1 MHDMGKI
8 QGLHQDAG
16 PCPDYQHRDSIP
28 PMTHAE
34 KDRGLGALA
43 LSGTAFFWS
52 LAGLLIKLVDWN
64 PFAIACGR
72 SLVAAVFLLIWIR
85 KPKFTF
91 SGAQIGAALASTS
104 TMLLF
109 IYANKA
115 TTSANAILLQ
125 YGAPI
130 YTAILGAIFLK
141 EKPKA
146 EHWLAFVAVA
156 VGMTLFFMGDIGGGG
171 LAGNIAGVASG
182 LTFAAYLVFMRMQK
196 DGSPLESNLLAHI
209 LTATIGLIVALFLP
223 APRITGT
230 ALLAIGA
237 LGVFQIGVAA
247 ILLSW
252 AIKRVSAIQGSI
264 ISGLEPVFNPLWVF
278 LVLGEKPAPNAL
290 AGGAIIITAVVVSS
304 LVTARRERR

>member
-156 VGMTLFFMGDIGGGG
+156 VGMALFFMGDIGGGG